1 MGWGVGR
8 KGWVKIAIL
17 GGAFNPV
24 HNGHLA
30 LAGTAADTYKIDS
43 VIFVPTYIP
52 PHKDMQEM
60 ASTEDRL
67 AMVALAIEGNE
78 KFESSRLEINRRN
91 VSYSIDTVSYI
102 KKIYPKNSELFFVIG
117 SDAAGT
123 LETWK
128 NIDKILAMC
137 KFIVGVRPNYTFE
150 TKYKT
155 IEIMPMEGIDIS
167 STRIRQFV
175 REGRDIK
182 NMVPEKVAEYIER
195 FNLYR

>member
-1 MGWGVGR
+1 M
-8 KGWVKIAIL
+8 KIALL
-17 GGAFNPV
+17 GGAFNPI

-30 LAGTAADTYKIDS
+30 LASTAVDTYKLDT
-43 VIFVPTYIP
+43 VIFIPTYIP

-60 ASTEDRL
+60 ASAEDRL

-102 KKIYPKNSELFFVIG
+102 KKIYPKSSELFFLIG
-117 SDAAGT
+117 SDTAAT
-123 LETWK
+123 LQDWK
-128 NIDKILAMC
+128 SIDKILSMC

-150 TKYKT
+150 AKYKT
-155 IEIMPMEGIDIS
+155 IEIMPMVGVDIA
-167 STRIRQFV
+167 STSIRQFT

-182 NMVPEKVAEYIER
+182 NMVPERVAEYIER